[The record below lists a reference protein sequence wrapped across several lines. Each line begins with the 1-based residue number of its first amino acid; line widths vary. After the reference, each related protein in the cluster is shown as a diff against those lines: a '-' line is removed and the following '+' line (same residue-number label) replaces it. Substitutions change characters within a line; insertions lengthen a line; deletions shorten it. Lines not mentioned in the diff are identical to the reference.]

1 MQSLVIPHPV
11 VVKGVTLMS
20 AVPSAIELAKDI
32 DKAALA
38 PISDFAIDKGMKGW

>member
-1 MQSLVIPHPV
+1 
-11 VVKGVTLMS
+11 MS

-38 PISDFAIDKGMKGW
+38 PISDFAIDKVFEKVGGSPGVSTVTNR